1 MPIFIIARLTFL
13 EAVRRRILLAA
24 FLLGVAF
31 LLLYSFGFYMMR
43 QEVTRPGATS
53 EVGSALLKNGIDNFL
68 TLAGLYAVNFL
79 AIAMGALV
87 SADTLAGEI
96 SSGTI
101 QALVTKP
108 LRRAEIV
115 FGKWLGF
122 AGLLALY
129 LVLMVG
135 GVMAVAYA
143 LDGYVVPNVWNGI
156 ALIYLET
163 LLIMTVTLLCSSMIS
178 TLATGGVIFGL
189 YGIAF
194 IGGWV
199 EQFGALLQNQAA
211 INIGILSSLIIPS
224 EALWRRAA
232 YEMTPPIA
240 QVLGVAFSGPM
251 LTVSVPSELQV
262 FYAIGYLVVMLAIL
276 PGQRLMRLEFLHDR
290 MDAPCFG
297 DDLGQRQGAH
307 RRSRAFCGPGR
318 NLQRLSA

>member
-1 MPIFIIARLTFL
+1 MATFIIARLTFL

-24 FLLGVAF
+24 FVLGIVF
-31 LLLYSFGFYMMR
+31 LIRYGFGFYMM
-43 QEVTRPGATS
+43 QSQIATGSGRPNADTINA
-53 EVGSALLKNGIDNFL
+53 ALLKGGIDNFL

-79 AIAMGALV
+79 AIAMGALL

-96 SSGTI
+96 NSGTI
-101 QALVTKP
+101 QAIVTKP
-108 LRRAEIV
+108 VRRAEIV

-129 LVLMVG
+129 LILMVG
-135 GVMAVAYA
+135 GVMAVAFV
-143 LDGYVVPNVWNGI
+143 LDGYVVPGVLNGV
-156 ALIYLET
+156 ALVYLET
-163 LLIMTVTLLCSSMIS
+163 LLIMTVTLMCSSMLS

-211 INIGILSSLIIPS
+211 INIGIVSSLIIPC

-240 QVLGVAFSGPM
+240 QVIGVSFSGPM
-251 LTVSVPSELQV
+251 FTVSIPSNLQII
-262 FYAIGYLVVMLAIL
+262 YSIGYLVAALGVCSYVFAK
-276 PGQRLMRLEFLHDR
+276 R
-290 MDAPCFG
+290 
-297 DDLGQRQGAH
+297 DL
-307 RRSRAFCGPGR
+307 
-318 NLQRLSA
+318 

>member
-1 MPIFIIARLTFL
+1 MAMFIIARLTVL
-13 EAVRRRILLAA
+13 EAIRRRILLAA
-24 FLLGVAF
+24 FLLGIAF
-31 LLLYSFGFYMMR
+31 LFLYSFGFYMMR
-43 QEVTRPGATS
+43 HEITS
-53 EVGSALLKNGIDNFL
+53 VSSGSDVANAVFKSGLDNFL

-101 QALVTKP
+101 QAIVTKP
-108 LRRAEIV
+108 VRRAEIV

-135 GVMAVAYA
+135 GVMAVAFV
-143 LDGYVVPNVWNGI
+143 LDGYVVPNVLNGVL
-156 ALIYLET
+156 LIYLET
-163 LLIMTVTLLCSSMIS
+163 LLVMSVTLMCSSMLP

-199 EQFGALLQNQAA
+199 EQFGALLQIQAA
-211 INIGILSSLIIPS
+211 VNIGIVSSLIIPS

-232 YEMTPPIA
+232 YEMTPPLA
-240 QVLGVAFSGPM
+240 QVIGISFSGPM
-251 LTVSVPSELQV
+251 LTVSVPSDAQIV
-262 FYAIGYLVVMLAIL
+262 YAAVYLVVV
-276 PGQRLMRLEFLHDR
+276 
-290 MDAPCFG
+290 
-297 DDLGQRQGAH
+297 LGSGV
-307 RRSRAFCGPGR
+307 RAFAR
-318 NLQRLSA
+318 RDL

>member
-1 MPIFIIARLTFL
+1 
-13 EAVRRRILLAA
+13 
-24 FLLGVAF
+24 
-31 LLLYSFGFYMMR
+31 MMR
-43 QEVTRPGATS
+43 SVATP
-53 EVGSALLKNGIDNFL
+53 VNPGSATFSAVFNSGLDNFL

-108 LRRAEIV
+108 VRRAEIV
-115 FGKWLGF
+115 LGKWLGF

-129 LVLMVG
+129 LVLMIG
-135 GVMAVAYA
+135 GVMAVAYV
-143 LDGYVVPNVWNGI
+143 LDGYVVPGVVGGVL
-156 ALIYLET
+156 LIYLET
-163 LLIMTVTLLCSSMIS
+163 LLIMTITLMFSSMLS

-199 EQFGALLQNQAA
+199 EQFGAILQNSAA
-211 INIGILSSLIIPS
+211 VNIGIVSSLIIPS

-240 QVLGVAFSGPM
+240 QVLGISFSGPM
-251 LTVSVPSELQV
+251 MTVSVPSGQMIV
-262 FYAIGYLVVMLAIL
+262 YAIGYLAVALAV
-276 PGQRLMRLEFLHDR
+276 
-290 MDAPCFG
+290 AV
-297 DDLGQRQGAH
+297 
-307 RRSRAFCGPGR
+307 RAFATR
-318 NLQRLSA
+318 DL

>member
-1 MPIFIIARLTFL
+1 MATFIIARLIFL
-13 EAVRRRILLAA
+13 EAIRRRILLSA

-31 LLLYSFGFYMMR
+31 LILYSVGFYLMR
-43 QEVTRPGATS
+43 QEAVPDNPRS
-53 EVGSALLKNGIDNFL
+53 DISSAIFKSGIDNFL

-108 LRRAEIV
+108 VRRAEIV
-115 FGKWLGF
+115 LGKWLGF

-135 GVMAVAYA
+135 GVMAVAYV
-143 LDGYVVPNVWNGI
+143 LDGYVVPGVVGGI

-163 LLIMTVTLLCSSMIS
+163 LLVMSVTLMCSSMFS

-211 INIGILSSLIIPS
+211 VNIGIVSSLIIPS

-232 YEMTPPIA
+232 YEMTPPLA
-240 QVLGVAFSGPM
+240 QVLGVSFSGPM
-251 LTVSVPSELQV
+251 FTVSVPSDVQIV
-262 FYAIGYLVVMLAIL
+262 YAVGYLAVALVIGVRVFA
-276 PGQRLMRLEFLHDR
+276 RR
-290 MDAPCFG
+290 
-297 DDLGQRQGAH
+297 DL
-307 RRSRAFCGPGR
+307 
-318 NLQRLSA
+318 

>member
-1 MPIFIIARLTFL
+1 MATFIIARLTFL
-13 EAVRRRILLAA
+13 EAIRRRILLSA

-31 LLLYSFGFYMMR
+31 LILYAWGFYLMR
-43 QEVTRPGATS
+43 QEAVPNARS
-53 EVGSALLKNGIDNFL
+53 EIMGTIFRSGLDNFL

-96 SSGTI
+96 GSGTI
-101 QALVTKP
+101 QSLVAKP
-108 LRRAEIV
+108 VRRAEIV
-115 FGKWLGF
+115 IGKWLGF

-135 GVMAVAYA
+135 GVMAVAYV
-143 LDGYVVPNVWNGI
+143 LDGYVVPNVASGV
-156 ALIYLET
+156 ALIYLEA
-163 LLIMTVTLLCSSMIS
+163 LLMMSVTLMCSSMFS

-211 INIGILSSLIIPS
+211 VNIGVVSSLIIPS

-240 QVLGVAFSGPM
+240 QVIGISFSGPM
-251 LTVSVPSELQV
+251 FTVSVPSNAQIV
-262 FYAIGYLVVMLAIL
+262 YAVGYLALAL
-276 PGQRLMRLEFLHDR
+276 ALGVRVFAKR
-290 MDAPCFG
+290 
-297 DDLGQRQGAH
+297 DL
-307 RRSRAFCGPGR
+307 
-318 NLQRLSA
+318 

>member
-43 QEVTRPGATS
+43 TQIGSQRPITNSVS
-53 EVGSALLKNGIDNFL
+53 ETALQSGIDNFL

-96 SSGTI
+96 GSGTI

-108 LRRAEIV
+108 VRRAQIV
-115 FGKWLGF
+115 LGKWLGF

-129 LVLMVG
+129 LVLMIG

-143 LDGYVVPNVWNGI
+143 LDGYVVPNVVNGI

-163 LLIMTVTLLCSSMIS
+163 LLIMTVTLMLSGMLS

-211 INIGILSSLIIPS
+211 INIGIISSLIIPS

-232 YEMTPPIA
+232 YDMTPPIA
-240 QVLGVAFSGPM
+240 QVLGAAFSGPM

-262 FYAIGYLVVMLAIL
+262 FYAIGYLVVILAI
-276 PGQRLMRLEFLHDR
+276 GV
-290 MDAPCFG
+290 
-297 DDLGQRQGAH
+297 
-307 RRSRAFCGPGR
+307 RAFAR
-318 NLQRLSA
+318 RDL